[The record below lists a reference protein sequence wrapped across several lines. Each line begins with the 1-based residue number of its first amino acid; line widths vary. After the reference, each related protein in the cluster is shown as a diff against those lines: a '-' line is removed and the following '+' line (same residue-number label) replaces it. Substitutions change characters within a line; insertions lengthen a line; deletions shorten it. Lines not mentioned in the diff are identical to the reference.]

1 MPQVPLIPSMEGYV
15 AEWALLETRATG
27 IPPLGVL
34 LADEH
39 RIYVRMR
46 PDWREAVP
54 QEDSDIL
61 RDYETYIPEI
71 ADEVGVA
78 QVLDWFEASSMLP
91 IRIAA
96 RQKLQLTDANL
107 ALEDLYHER
116 VLLQPPKPANPKV
129 ELESAPSRSTP
140 LTVLDR
146 LTFRRSYKVFL
157 TIAIPVVMAAL
168 LLLQRQILLQR
179 YSQTSKSSLPQ
190 QGLLPN
196 PLDISELPLTSVV
209 DIKPSYLS
217 APVLLRHPA
226 IHARREKAPVR
237 RQFEGDVIIDVS
249 PPVLQPTI
257 LPTAPALGI
266 AANVRP
272 QRSLLPIPLPAAAP
286 FPAKQNRL
294 LHFFSVLFHNAPQK
308 NGADDEHNQKNN
320 EHEIETTVGST
331 GRAIQGLR

>member
-1 MPQVPLIPSMEGYV
+1 
-15 AEWALLETRATG
+15 
-27 IPPLGVL
+27 
-34 LADEH
+34 
-39 RIYVRMR
+39 MR

-96 RQKLQLTDANL
+96 RQKLRLTDANL

-116 VLLQPPKPANPKV
+116 VLLQPPKPADPKV

-168 LLLQRQILLQR
+168 LLLQRHILLQR
-179 YSQTSKSSLPQ
+179 YSRISKSSLPQ
-190 QGLLPN
+190 QVVLPN
-196 PLDISELPLTSVV
+196 PLDISELPLTSFVAV
-209 DIKPSYLS
+209 KPLFLS
-217 APVLLRHPA
+217 APVLLRHPT

-237 RQFEGDVIIDVS
+237 RQFQGDVIIDVP
-249 PPVLQPTI
+249 PPVSQPTI

-266 AANVRP
+266 AANAAP

-286 FPAKQNRL
+286 FPVKQNRL
-294 LHFFSVLFHNAPQK
+294 LHFFSLLFHNAPQK

-320 EHEIETTVGST
+320 EHKIETTVGST
-331 GRAIQGLR
+331 GRTIQGLR